1 MVTFKPLVPLLL
13 ATWVAFSATVPRPE
27 YPQPQFKRAQWMTLN
42 GDWEFEFDDKNE
54 GLTANWHSTKPKFSR
69 SIVVPFAFESPKSG
83 IGDTAFHP
91 WVWYRRSFTP
101 PPEWKGKR
109 VLLEFGA
116 VDYRASVW
124 MNGQFVGSH
133 EGGNVPFKFDVTP
146 LAKLGAANTVVV
158 RAEDPPTDRF
168 IPRGKQYWQLKSRG
182 IFYTRTSGIWQSVW
196 LEAAG
201 DSYLEKVRIT
211 PSLDGRARFEA
222 KVVREAADMELGVEI
237 KWENEVAASGTAKFT
252 GPAAHLELRV
262 RDPRLWSHTGPN
274 LYTVNYE
281 LRRAGQVL
289 DRVESYMGFREVAT
303 DNGRFFLNGRPTY
316 LKMVLDQGYWP
327 ESLLTPPSE
336 EAIINDIKWT
346 KEMGFNG
353 ARKHQKLEDPVFLY
367 HADKLGLLVS
377 DEMANAYE
385 FDADYAARFTREWLD
400 VVERD
405 YNHPSVIMWV
415 PINESWGV
423 PNLRDPAQQQ
433 HLRSLYMMTRSIDK
447 TRPVVDNDGWEHVE
461 TMDLFTIHDYAATG
475 EKLYAKYKDLGKPG
489 ARIPDNARA
498 ILLPGATYNGS
509 PFLLSEFGGI
519 AYVLPGSQV
528 PSDAW
533 GYAGVEKS
541 PEAVLA
547 RLRGLYEAI
556 AKIPAIAGICYTQLT
571 DVEQEVNG
579 LLSYDRKMKFDA
591 AKLREINALLP

>member
-1 MVTFKPLVPLLL
+1 MLRKFLLL
-13 ATWVAFSATVPRPE
+13 LPLATTWAVFAAVPRPE

-54 GLTANWHSTKPKFSR
+54 GLTANWATAKPKFAR
-69 SIVVPFAFESPKSG
+69 SILVPFAFESPKSG
-83 IGDTAFHP
+83 IGDPAFHP
-91 WVWYRRSFTP
+91 WVWYRRGFTVP
-101 PPEWKGKR
+101 AEWKGKR
-109 VLLEFGA
+109 VLLNFGA
-116 VDYRASVW
+116 VDYRASIWV
-124 MNGQFVGSH
+124 NGQFVGAH

-146 LAKLGAANTVVV
+146 LAKLGAANSVVV
-158 RAEDPPTDRF
+158 RAEDPPEDKF

-201 DSYLEKVRIT
+201 DSYLEKVRAT
-211 PSLDGRARFEA
+211 PSLDGRALFEA
-222 KVVREAADMELGVEI
+222 KVIREAADMELSVEI
-237 KWENEVAASGTAKFT
+237 KWENQVAASGAAKLT

-262 RDPRLWSHTGPN
+262 RDPRLWSHTAPN

-281 LRRAGQVL
+281 LRRGGQVV
-289 DRVESYMGFREVAT
+289 DRVESYLGFRQVAT

-385 FDADYAARFTREWLD
+385 FDADYAARFTREWLA

-433 HLRSLYMMTRSIDK
+433 HLRSLYTLTRSIDS

-461 TMDLFTIHDYAATG
+461 TMDLFTIHDYAASG

-528 PSDAW
+528 PADAW

-541 PEAVLA
+541 PDAVLA

-556 AKIPAIAGICYTQLT
+556 AKIPGFAGICYTQLT

-579 LLSYDRKMKFDA
+579 LLSYDRKMKFDP
-591 AKLREINALLP
+591 AKLREINALLQ